1 MQSPSKPQ
9 LLSVLSR
16 QAVGVL
22 LIVAGIVWAILRGLH
37 GYSEMPVGIVYT
49 LDQPP
54 ILTALVGLWLL
65 ARSRPR

>member
-54 ILTALVGLWLL
+54 ILTALVGVWLL

>member
-9 LLSVLSR
+9 LVSALSR

-22 LIVAGIVWAILRGLH
+22 LIAAGIVWAILRGLH

-54 ILTALVGLWLL
+54 IVTALVGVWLL